1 MSPTIDKMIT
11 TKFGLLANKGLPVE
25 LVQKPQMVRRA
36 VLGEVYRDVF
46 KASAV
51 DAKGNQFMVSFE
63 ALPGDQIDWTNY
75 IVEPVE

>member
-1 MSPTIDKMIT
+1 MSLSIDRLIT

-25 LVQKPQMVRRA
+25 LVQKPQLVRRA
-36 VLGEVYRDVF
+36 VLGEIYRDVF

-63 ALPGDQIDWTNY
+63 VLPDGNMDWTSY

>member
-1 MSPTIDKMIT
+1 MSLSIDRLIT

-25 LVQKPQMVRRA
+25 LVQKPQLVRRA
-36 VLGEVYRDVF
+36 VLGEVCRDVF

-75 IVEPVE
+75 IIEPLV